1 VVAEPLREIQRC
13 PTAVNEAMEQLL
25 AAIERHTTARAAPI
39 VVALDGR
46 SGTGKSTLAKQL
58 AAAVDTVIVGCDD
71 FYAGGTD
78 EEWLARTPRQRAAC
92 CIDWRRLED
101 EAVEPLRDGRIAHY
115 HPSDFNNGAG
125 LAPHVVTCDPKSVI
139 ILDGAYS
146 GRPELA
152 EIVDIAVL
160 IELPD
165 GLRRS
170 RLLARE
176 GAAFMNR
183 WHPIWDLA
191 EDYYF
196 AHVCPPS
203 RYDFVFAIFA

>member
-1 VVAEPLREIQRC
+1 
-13 PTAVNEAMEQLL
+13 MEQLL
-25 AAIERHTTARAAPI
+25 AAIERHTIERAAPL

-58 AAAVDTVIVGCDD
+58 AVTSDAVVVDCDD

-78 EEWLARTPRQRAAC
+78 EAWLAQTPRQRAAC
-92 CIDWRRLED
+92 GIDWRRLKG
-101 EAVEPLRDGRIAHY
+101 EAVGPLRDGRIAHY
-115 HPSDFNNGAG
+115 HPSDFINGAG
-125 LAPHVVTCDPKSVI
+125 LASHMVIGDPKAVI

-170 RLLARE
+170 RLMARE

-183 WHPIWDLA
+183 WHPIWDSA

-196 AHVCPPS
+196 RHVCPPS
-203 RYDFVFAIFA
+203 RYDFVFTMFA